1 MLKELYRSKAVIG
14 FYALL
19 VVISY
24 VTYFSN
30 SIARYLLWNAWS
42 ALPFVIKELLDRV
55 LSVLFIRV
63 IVFFELIL
71 LYTFIHRILGYIAGY
86 LIRSEKDPEKTGK
99 FNIHIEWISF
109 RVGLDWNQVV
119 IHGIEWRNPPGFI
132 NTPWLLR
139 IEEVSVAIDVLS
151 VFRAITIDT
160 SIHIQ
165 SIFVRGIDLN
175 IERYSPS
182 EDPSQI
188 GRLPDLKRGAL
199 NFNVATGAV
208 DAPQERSVMERI
220 NSLLKG
226 AMNDSTKFM
235 EAFKNTALDPV
246 SAIKNA
252 TDLVFAAKGGEDE
265 MQALFLKHDKDGSG
279 FLDKDELKAL
289 CRSTGA
295 AVVDDEHLDHL
306 FSILDSS
313 GDGRI
318 TYEEFSLWWKN
329 KDKRGIDLKE
339 ALSSDEESSKAIV
352 DNKGAAK
359 QEIPYKF
366 EIDNLQISQLGK
378 TNHNSALKSC
388 LVCVLIL
395 ILTLFLAVNVDF
407 LFPVLRKEQRSYTLI
422 RLPLFNMFRVDL
434 TLPPDRAQT
443 LKPGETR
450 KRRGLYPDDLIPRIV
465 IRLLKTLMYENS
477 IAMLLAIPELAL
489 PDPCHPPTPSS
500 TSTST
505 MGFTLPDLSKLIPPD
520 PSHLFSPTASKS
532 DASITTKGFSPPDP
546 SKLIPS
552 FFRSGN
558 N

>member
-1 MLKELYRSKAVIG
+1 MLKELFRSKAVIG

-19 VVISY
+19 VGISY

-42 ALPFVIKELLDRV
+42 ALPCVIKELLDRV

-63 IVFFELIL
+63 IVFIELIL

-139 IEEVSVAIDVLS
+139 IEEVSMAIDVLS
-151 VFRAITIDT
+151 VFRAITTDA
-160 SIHIQ
+160 SVHIQ
-165 SIFVRGIDLN
+165 SIFARGVDLH

-182 EDPSQI
+182 EDPSLEN
-188 GRLPDLKRGAL
+188 RLPDLKRGAL

-208 DAPQERSVMERI
+208 DASQECSVMERV
-220 NSLLKG
+220 NALLKG
-226 AMNDSTKFM
+226 VMNDSTKFL
-235 EAFKNTALDPV
+235 EAFKNVALYPV
-246 SAIKNA
+246 SAVKSA
-252 TDLVFAAKGGEDE
+252 ADLVGRGIHGLFNKSSSGLDPLKTFSGMMNILKGEDE

-279 FLDKDELKAL
+279 FLNKDELKAL

-295 AVVDDEHLDHL
+295 AVVDDGHLDHL

-339 ALSSDEESSKAIV
+339 ALASDEESSKA
-352 DNKGAAK
+352 DDYLKNKHEAALLG
-359 QEIPYKF
+359 IPYRF
-366 EIDNLQISQLGK
+366 EIDNLQISQLG
-378 TNHNSALKSC
+378 TIYLH
-388 LVCVLIL
+388 
-395 ILTLFLAVNVDF
+395 
-407 LFPVLRKEQRSYTLI
+407 
-422 RLPLFNMFRVDL
+422 
-434 TLPPDRAQT
+434 
-443 LKPGETR
+443 
-450 KRRGLYPDDLIPRIV
+450 
-465 IRLLKTLMYENS
+465 
-477 IAMLLAIPELAL
+477 
-489 PDPCHPPTPSS
+489 H
-500 TSTST
+500 
-505 MGFTLPDLSKLIPPD
+505 
-520 PSHLFSPTASKS
+520 
-532 DASITTKGFSPPDP
+532 
-546 SKLIPS
+546 
-552 FFRSGN
+552 
-558 N
+558 

>member
-1 MLKELYRSKAVIG
+1 MLKELFRSKAVIG

-19 VVISY
+19 VGISY
-24 VTYFSN
+24 MTYFSN

-42 ALPFVIKELLDRV
+42 ALPCVIKELLDRV

-63 IVFFELIL
+63 IVFIELIL

-151 VFRAITIDT
+151 VFRAITTDT

-175 IERYSPS
+175 IERYSS
-182 EDPSQI
+182 FKDPSQI

-246 SAIKNA
+246 SAIKNV
-252 TDLVFAAKGGEDE
+252 TELVFAAKGSEDE

-279 FLDKDELKAL
+279 FLDKDELKSL

-295 AVVDDEHLDHL
+295 AVVDDEHLDQL

-329 KDKRGIDLKE
+329 KDKQGIDLKE
-339 ALSSDEESSKAIV
+339 ALSSDEESSKA
-352 DNKGAAK
+352 DDYLKNKHEAALLG
-359 QEIPYKF
+359 IPYKF
-366 EIDNLQISQLGK
+366 EIDNLQISQLG
-378 TNHNSALKSC
+378 
-388 LVCVLIL
+388 
-395 ILTLFLAVNVDF
+395 
-407 LFPVLRKEQRSYTLI
+407 
-422 RLPLFNMFRVDL
+422 
-434 TLPPDRAQT
+434 
-443 LKPGETR
+443 
-450 KRRGLYPDDLIPRIV
+450 
-465 IRLLKTLMYENS
+465 
-477 IAMLLAIPELAL
+477 AIYL
-489 PDPCHPPTPSS
+489 HY
-500 TSTST
+500 
-505 MGFTLPDLSKLIPPD
+505 
-520 PSHLFSPTASKS
+520 
-532 DASITTKGFSPPDP
+532 
-546 SKLIPS
+546 
-552 FFRSGN
+552 
-558 N
+558 